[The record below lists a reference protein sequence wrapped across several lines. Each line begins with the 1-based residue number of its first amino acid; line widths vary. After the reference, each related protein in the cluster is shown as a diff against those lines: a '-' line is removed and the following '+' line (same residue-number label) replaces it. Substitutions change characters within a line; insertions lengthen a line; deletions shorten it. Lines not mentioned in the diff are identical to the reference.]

1 MTRRNFLVVAAG
13 SAAAGIAQTRTR
25 MGIATTSFMTVRRPK
40 DTLEFLEYSYSL
52 GAGGI
57 QASLA
62 SFDPPYIRS
71 LRKRAD
77 ELGMYIE
84 LMIGLP
90 KEGSDLFER
99 TVAAAKELGAPV
111 VRTACL
117 GGRRYETF
125 STLDEWKTFVEKSR
139 AALIK
144 GISIA
149 EKQRL
154 PLAVENHKDW
164 TAEELSK
171 IMRELSSEY
180 AGVCLDTGNNVALL
194 DEPMQ
199 VIETLAPFA
208 ISTHIKDM
216 ALRETPD
223 GFDLSEVPFGQGI
236 LDMKKV
242 VRTISTARPKTRFT
256 LEMITR
262 NPLRVPCLTTKY
274 WATFP
279 DRSGYAL
286 ARTLQLARAQTGPL
300 PRLDG
305 LDHAAQLKLE
315 EDNVKRCLE
324 YAARELSI

>member
-1 MTRRNFLVVAAG
+1 VTRRNFLA
-13 SAAAGIAQTRTR
+13 AAAGAAAALSAQTRSR

-40 DTLEFLEYSYSL
+40 DTLEFLEYSHSL

-62 SFDPPYIRS
+62 SLDSSYIRS

-90 KEGSDLFER
+90 KEGSDQFER
-99 TVAAAKELGAPV
+99 TVAAAKDLGALA

-125 STLDEWKTFVEKSR
+125 STLDEWKAFVDRSR
-139 AALIK
+139 AAVIK
-144 GISIA
+144 GVSIA
-149 EKQRL
+149 EKQRM
-154 PLAVENHKDW
+154 PFAIENHKDW
-164 TAEELSK
+164 TADEAAKL
-171 IMRELSSEY
+171 MRELSSEY
-180 AGVCLDTGNNVALL
+180 AGVCLDTGNNISLL

-208 ISTHIKDM
+208 ISTHLKDM
-216 ALRETPD
+216 SLRETPD
-223 GFDLSEVPFGQGI
+223 GFDLSEVPFGHGI
-236 LDMKKV
+236 LDLKKV
-242 VRTISTARPKTRFT
+242 VHTISTARPKTRMT

-286 ARTLQLARAQTGPL
+286 ARTLQLARTQTGPL

-305 LDHAAQLKLE
+305 LDHDAQLKLE
-315 EDNVKRCLE
+315 EDNVRRCIE
-324 YAARELSI
+324 FSARELGV